1 VLRVKG
7 AGLGLLPYAAI
18 GLAFT
23 TGCGDSIRMAPV
35 SGAVTVGGQPLPK
48 AGVTFTPIKGGR
60 PAWATTDDQGRFEL
74 TTFQAGD
81 GALVGEHIV
90 TVAEPDTDAPIV
102 PKNADAE
109 VASLYAEMPTQPQRK
124 KRKGALDPKFAS
136 RDTSG
141 LTFTV
146 KASGTNVADFNLT
159 N

>member
-7 AGLGLLPYAAI
+7 AGLTFLPYVAI
-18 GLAFT
+18 GLAFAA
-23 TGCGDSIRMAPV
+23 GCGDSMRLAPV
-35 SGAVTVGGQPLPK
+35 SGTVTVEGQPLPK

-60 PAWATTDDQGRFEL
+60 PAWATTDGQGRFEL
-74 TTFQAGD
+74 TTLRAGD
-81 GALVGEHIV
+81 GALVGEHVV
-90 TVAEPDTDAPIV
+90 TVAEPDTDAPVV

-109 VASLYAEMPTQPQRK
+109 VASLYAEMPTQPQQK

-146 KASGTNVADFNLT
+146 EASGTNVAEFNLT